1 MKELPYLGYPVS
13 SYLNTGVSL
22 EKYMRTI
29 KSTDL
34 TKKNILI
41 TGLPGV
47 GKTTIIK
54 KLSEELRKFH
64 AVGFYTEEIREKG
77 IRKGFKLISLDGGE
91 GILSHVD
98 VKSPYTVGKY
108 KVDIIGFENFI
119 DSIPFFDHV
128 TSFIIIDEI
137 GKMECLSEKFTKLM
151 KVILDSE
158 KLVAATIALRGIG
171 LIEEIKKRDD
181 IKIFEITPSNRE
193 SLLFE
198 ILSDIKKYLT

>member
-1 MKELPYLGYPVS
+1 MG
-13 SYLNTGVSL
+13 
-22 EKYMRTI
+22 
-29 KSTDL
+29 L

-64 AVGFYTEEIREKG
+64 PVGFYTEEIREKG
-77 IRKGFKLISLDGGE
+77 IRKGFKLIGLDGGE

-108 KVDIIGFENFI
+108 KVDINGFENFI
-119 DSIPFFDHV
+119 DSIPFFDH
-128 TSFIIIDEI
+128 TINFIIIDEI

-193 SLLFE
+193 SILFE
-198 ILSDIKKYLT
+198 ILSDIKRLLT